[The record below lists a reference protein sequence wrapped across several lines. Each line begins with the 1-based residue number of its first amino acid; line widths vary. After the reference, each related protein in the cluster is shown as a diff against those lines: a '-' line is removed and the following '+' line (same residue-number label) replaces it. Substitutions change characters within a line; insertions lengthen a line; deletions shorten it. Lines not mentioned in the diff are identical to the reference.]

1 MKELNQRLQT
11 TTILDLIIK
20 LFIFPNLII
29 GFLTNLSIVSAKITA
44 KLCCLPAAI
53 AWRFRQAKAPCRSFV
68 ITEINVNYRDSFARI
83 YQYPQ
88 QQGAAILHSNWP
100 QSRPQ
105 QQTNNNRLPSR
116 QTNLFPKI
124 PTAISPGKNHLQGI
138 RRLQT
143 FSQTKEQT
151 PEFLNSLEHRH
162 LRHIASQPIQQNKN
176 SLASNRPTNVKNGR
190 KMATM
195 LQKARIPPKIASA
208 IEGKEI
214 MAMSSAEAEELALK
228 LLQEAGVEHSS
239 SSSSSSEEEESEE
252 QTITT
257 KRPPITTIKP
267 TKKERTEIP
276 SFSNNS
282 FVAGSS
288 SLLPIRKFRLIQQ
301 QRKILRDSLNRTKS
315 TTETSTTTT
324 TLITTP
330 TTQSTPKTTIK
341 LPNSSIRPQ
350 RRNGLNVPRARKL
363 TGGHNRIVPS
373 QSSSSAG
380 IDEQEN
386 KNNDDQF
393 DLASARRALLE
404 AQLSQ
409 QKRQR
414 LQQQNEANNQQP
426 KPWQPSLRM
435 LRHRHRQRLLEE
447 QKSYNNN
454 SVIQTIRNNKQKQQ
468 LLNRQLFGDENNN
481 LAIDWRN
488 RQFGIRNRQQQQ
500 NELIKDQLG
509 KELLQLEGNDD
520 NNEKGK
526 QSLQLERRF
535 RLVPNKVVFRP
546 RLKIRRPQNIENID
560 GQQRPSIQLPEN
572 SAFGTEQKRGSHL
585 PIALP
590 SLSLFG
596 EEPSEQPIPVPPAP
610 GEPPPSQV
618 ATQTIRETST
628 TTDTT
633 TTTTTSQPLPA
644 PAMEVGSM
652 GEQPPMKL
660 EGGPPTITATT
671 QETTTQP
678 SQKIEENGGNS
689 HGEDSGIIGNSGL
702 VGDGPGPLPPG
713 FSEAGAGFIGL
724 SNGGE
729 DNGLSFG
736 SGPEVGTFPPGLKE
750 SFGLNGFVTELETT
764 LLSTTEAPPTT
775 TSTQATTITELQT
788 TTTEVS
794 TTLILTTTTELATTT
809 QTPVPPPP
817 PPEEAFVIPENSGLR
832 PVAPPKEFFG
842 AGGFGSSS
850 AGRGGGGF
858 GNNGVIG
865 GSNGKSRGGWE
876 PPPPDAQVEPPLK
889 PEDFYTGDSA
899 LIPNKKGPDGDGY
912 GPSASLPGSALPQT
926 PPPIGTSGAVSGG
939 IPMLPPFRPIPNAIG
954 IPPVAG
960 MGIVAPPQEAVPEN
974 EATTVKPSAL
984 LNIINKADEG
994 FNQVITHFEQ
1004 GTPLEAA
1011 AIDIM
1016 EVALGSQ
1023 KLDSQAKL
1031 LSHVDRA
1038 FGLDNLQRLQRWAN
1052 TGGAL
1057 DLIKEQFAKI
1067 AKNYKPPQE
1076 TANLFTVPPQLE
1088 YLFQNPSSGRRK

>member
-1 MKELNQRLQT
+1 
-11 TTILDLIIK
+11 
-20 LFIFPNLII
+20 
-29 GFLTNLSIVSAKITA
+29 
-44 KLCCLPAAI
+44 
-53 AWRFRQAKAPCRSFV
+53 
-68 ITEINVNYRDSFARI
+68 
-83 YQYPQ
+83 
-88 QQGAAILHSNWP
+88 
-100 QSRPQ
+100 
-105 QQTNNNRLPSR
+105 
-116 QTNLFPKI
+116 
-124 PTAISPGKNHLQGI
+124 
-138 RRLQT
+138 
-143 FSQTKEQT
+143 
-151 PEFLNSLEHRH
+151 
-162 LRHIASQPIQQNKN
+162 
-176 SLASNRPTNVKNGR
+176 
-190 KMATM
+190 
-195 LQKARIPPKIASA
+195 
-208 IEGKEI
+208 
-214 MAMSSAEAEELALK
+214 
-228 LLQEAGVEHSS
+228 
-239 SSSSSSEEEESEE
+239 
-252 QTITT
+252 
-257 KRPPITTIKP
+257 
-267 TKKERTEIP
+267 
-276 SFSNNS
+276 
-282 FVAGSS
+282 
-288 SLLPIRKFRLIQQ
+288 
-301 QRKILRDSLNRTKS
+301 
-315 TTETSTTTT
+315 
-324 TLITTP
+324 
-330 TTQSTPKTTIK
+330 
-341 LPNSSIRPQ
+341 
-350 RRNGLNVPRARKL
+350 
-363 TGGHNRIVPS
+363 
-373 QSSSSAG
+373 
-380 IDEQEN
+380 
-386 KNNDDQF
+386 
-393 DLASARRALLE
+393 
-404 AQLSQ
+404 
-409 QKRQR
+409 
-414 LQQQNEANNQQP
+414 
-426 KPWQPSLRM
+426 
-435 LRHRHRQRLLEE
+435 
-447 QKSYNNN
+447 
-454 SVIQTIRNNKQKQQ
+454 
-468 LLNRQLFGDENNN
+468 
-481 LAIDWRN
+481 
-488 RQFGIRNRQQQQ
+488 
-500 NELIKDQLG
+500 
-509 KELLQLEGNDD
+509 
-520 NNEKGK
+520 
-526 QSLQLERRF
+526 
-535 RLVPNKVVFRP
+535 
-546 RLKIRRPQNIENID
+546 PQNIENIN
-560 GQQRPSIQLPEN
+560 GQQRPNIQLPEN

-618 ATQTIRETST
+618 PTQTIRETST
-628 TTDTT
+628 TATDTT

-660 EGGPPTITATT
+660 EGGPPTIAATT

-724 SNGGE
+724 SNGAE

-750 SFGLNGFVTELETT
+750 SFG
-764 LLSTTEAPPTT
+764 
-775 TSTQATTITELQT
+775 
-788 TTTEVS
+788 
-794 TTLILTTTTELATTT
+794 
-809 QTPVPPPP
+809 TPAPPPP

-858 GNNGVIG
+858 GNSGVIG

>member
-1 MKELNQRLQT
+1 M
-11 TTILDLIIK
+11 
-20 LFIFPNLII
+20 
-29 GFLTNLSIVSAKITA
+29 
-44 KLCCLPAAI
+44 
-53 AWRFRQAKAPCRSFV
+53 
-68 ITEINVNYRDSFARI
+68 
-83 YQYPQ
+83 
-88 QQGAAILHSNWP
+88 
-100 QSRPQ
+100 
-105 QQTNNNRLPSR
+105 
-116 QTNLFPKI
+116 
-124 PTAISPGKNHLQGI
+124 
-138 RRLQT
+138 
-143 FSQTKEQT
+143 
-151 PEFLNSLEHRH
+151 
-162 LRHIASQPIQQNKN
+162 
-176 SLASNRPTNVKNGR
+176 
-190 KMATM
+190 
-195 LQKARIPPKIASA
+195 
-208 IEGKEI
+208 
-214 MAMSSAEAEELALK
+214 
-228 LLQEAGVEHSS
+228 
-239 SSSSSSEEEESEE
+239 
-252 QTITT
+252 
-257 KRPPITTIKP
+257 
-267 TKKERTEIP
+267 
-276 SFSNNS
+276 
-282 FVAGSS
+282 
-288 SLLPIRKFRLIQQ
+288 IQQ
-301 QRKILRDSLNRTKS
+301 QRKILRESLNRTKS
-315 TTETSTTTT
+315 TTERSTTTT
-324 TLITTP
+324 ITTSTTFMTEPTTEQQTTTTP
-330 TTQSTPKTTIK
+330 TTTLKTITK
-341 LPNSSIRPQ
+341 LPTSSIRPQ
-350 RRNGLNVPRARKL
+350 RRNGLNVPKARKL
-363 TGGHNRIVPS
+363 AGGYNRIVPS
-373 QSSSSAG
+373 QSSSSV
-380 IDEQEN
+380 DEQEN

-393 DLASARRALLE
+393 DLNLARRALLE

-414 LQQQNEANNQQP
+414 LQQNEGINNKQP
-426 KPWQPSLRM
+426 KPWQPTLRM
-435 LRHRHRQRLLEE
+435 LRHRHRQQLLEE
-447 QKSYNNN
+447 QKINNNNNNN
-454 SVIQTIRNNKQKQQ
+454 SIILQPIHNNKQKQQ
-468 LLNRQLFGDENNN
+468 LLNRQLFGEENN
-481 LAIDWRN
+481 AIDWRN
-488 RQFGIRNRQQQQ
+488 RQFGIRNRQQQ

-509 KELLQLEGNDD
+509 KELLQLEGGDD
-520 NNEKGK
+520 INEKGR
-526 QSLQLERRF
+526 QALQLERRF

-546 RLKIRRPQNIENID
+546 RLKIRRPQNNENVND
-560 GQQRPSIQLPEN
+560 QRPNIQLPEN
-572 SAFGTEQKRGSHL
+572 SAFGTEQKRGNYL

-590 SLSLFG
+590 SLSAFG
-596 EEPSEQPIPVPPAP
+596 EEPSEQPIPIPPSA

-618 ATQTIRETST
+618 VTQTIIKTT

-633 TTTTTSQPLPA
+633 TTTTTSQQPPPA
-644 PAMEVGSM
+644 PAMEIGSM

-660 EGGPPTITATT
+660 EGGPPPTITTT
-671 QETTTQP
+671 LETTSQP
-678 SQKIEENGGNS
+678 SQKIEENGES

-702 VGDGPGPLPPG
+702 VGSDGAGPLPPG

-724 SNGGE
+724 SNGAE

-736 SGPEVGTFPPGLKE
+736 SGPEVGTFPPCLKE

-764 LLSTTEAPPTT
+764 LSNTESPTT
-775 TSTQATTITELQT
+775 TTTTTLTTTTISELQT
-788 TTTEVS
+788 TTEVA
-794 TTLILTTTTELATTT
+794 TTTIPTTTTP
-809 QTPVPPPP
+809 TPAPPSPQP
-817 PPEEAFVIPENSGLR
+817 SPSPPEEVFVIPENSGLR

-850 AGRGGGGF
+850 VNRGGGGF
-858 GNNGVIG
+858 GSGFIG
-865 GSNGKSRGGWE
+865 GSNGNSRGWE
-876 PPPPDAQVEPPLK
+876 PPPPGAQVEPPLK

-912 GPSASLPGSALPQT
+912 GPSASLPGSAPSPPT
-926 PPPIGTSGAVSGG
+926 PPPIAISGASGG

>member
-1 MKELNQRLQT
+1 
-11 TTILDLIIK
+11 
-20 LFIFPNLII
+20 
-29 GFLTNLSIVSAKITA
+29 
-44 KLCCLPAAI
+44 
-53 AWRFRQAKAPCRSFV
+53 
-68 ITEINVNYRDSFARI
+68 
-83 YQYPQ
+83 
-88 QQGAAILHSNWP
+88 
-100 QSRPQ
+100 
-105 QQTNNNRLPSR
+105 
-116 QTNLFPKI
+116 
-124 PTAISPGKNHLQGI
+124 
-138 RRLQT
+138 
-143 FSQTKEQT
+143 
-151 PEFLNSLEHRH
+151 
-162 LRHIASQPIQQNKN
+162 
-176 SLASNRPTNVKNGR
+176 
-190 KMATM
+190 
-195 LQKARIPPKIASA
+195 
-208 IEGKEI
+208 

-239 SSSSSSEEEESEE
+239 SSSSSSEEEE
-252 QTITT
+252 T
-257 KRPPITTIKP
+257 
-267 TKKERTEIP
+267 
-276 SFSNNS
+276 
-282 FVAGSS
+282 
-288 SLLPIRKFRLIQQ
+288 
-301 QRKILRDSLNRTKS
+301 
-315 TTETSTTTT
+315 
-324 TLITTP
+324 
-330 TTQSTPKTTIK
+330 
-341 LPNSSIRPQ
+341 
-350 RRNGLNVPRARKL
+350 
-363 TGGHNRIVPS
+363 
-373 QSSSSAG
+373 
-380 IDEQEN
+380 
-386 KNNDDQF
+386 
-393 DLASARRALLE
+393 
-404 AQLSQ
+404 
-409 QKRQR
+409 
-414 LQQQNEANNQQP
+414 
-426 KPWQPSLRM
+426 
-435 LRHRHRQRLLEE
+435 
-447 QKSYNNN
+447 
-454 SVIQTIRNNKQKQQ
+454 
-468 LLNRQLFGDENNN
+468 
-481 LAIDWRN
+481 IDWRN

-590 SLSLFG
+590 SL
-596 EEPSEQPIPVPPAP
+596 
-610 GEPPPSQV
+610 
-618 ATQTIRETST
+618 
-628 TTDTT
+628 
-633 TTTTTSQPLPA
+633 
-644 PAMEVGSM
+644 
-652 GEQPPMKL
+652 
-660 EGGPPTITATT
+660 T

-775 TSTQATTITELQT
+775 TSTQQVDQLK
-788 TTTEVS
+788 
-794 TTLILTTTTELATTT
+794 
-809 QTPVPPPP
+809 TPVPPPP